1 MMSWFAKVFW
11 LGVLALL
18 ALPMTPAIAFHKDI
32 YEPRVPE
39 PLLEELQ
46 DMDNP
51 FSPTP
56 ENIEEGR
63 QIFLGK
69 GYCVLCHG
77 KNGKGVK
84 IPGHKPRDFT
94 NAKWQEVRTD
104 GEMMW
109 ALKNGSPGTGMPVR
123 VGRVINEE
131 EGWKTILF
139 IRTLSEE

>member
-1 MMSWFAKVFW
+1 MSWFAKVFW

-18 ALPMTPAIAFHKDI
+18 ALPMTLAIAFHKDI

-77 KNGKGVK
+77 KN
-84 IPGHKPRDFT
+84 
-94 NAKWQEVRTD
+94 
-104 GEMMW
+104 
-109 ALKNGSPGTGMPVR
+109 
-123 VGRVINEE
+123 
-131 EGWKTILF
+131 
-139 IRTLSEE
+139 LSLIHI